1 MSYSVHMR
9 HDPAEV
15 TAVAFARLAS
25 ELLGEALACLA
36 TAPSSEQLDEVRR
49 RLDDLDRLELVLAE
63 AIELAENTILGPI
76 DGSS

>member
-1 MSYSVHMR
+1 MRSAMSYSIHNR
-9 HDPAEV
+9 QDSADV
-15 TAVAFARLAS
+15 TSVALARLAG

-63 AIELAENTILGPI
+63 AIELADDPEAQ
-76 DGSS
+76 S